1 MIELKVKCT
10 ICGKEENNK
19 DTIKEVSCLIEK
31 YDLKAEHYLHLLNV
45 MSGKCMDSD
54 EHSFVFDETFLST
67 VNEVVTKHKND
78 NIEIENLKVINVG
91 LKKEA
96 DELGIKIQELQ
107 SKHDANKER
116 MDNLHNSINIYE
128 SELKESTGYSNVEI
142 WHI

>member
-31 YDLKAEHYLHLLNV
+31 YGLKAEHYLHLLNV

-67 VNEVVTKHKND
+67 VNEVVTKYKINIEETEKLRNVQRELIKEIKELEIKINETKSKEKSNED
-78 NIEIENLKVINVG
+78 RIQNVYESSYGLIKEVEDSTGYGNIEIW
-91 LKKEA
+91 
-96 DELGIKIQELQ
+96 
-107 SKHDANKER
+107 
-116 MDNLHNSINIYE
+116 Y
-128 SELKESTGYSNVEI
+128 
-142 WHI
+142 

>member
-67 VNEVVTKHKND
+67 VNEVVTKYKINIEETEKLRNVQRELIKEIKELEIKINETKSKEKSNED
-78 NIEIENLKVINVG
+78 RIQNVYESSYGLIKEVEDSTGYGNIEIW
-91 LKKEA
+91 
-96 DELGIKIQELQ
+96 
-107 SKHDANKER
+107 
-116 MDNLHNSINIYE
+116 Y
-128 SELKESTGYSNVEI
+128 
-142 WHI
+142 